1 MGTRITQRR
10 IPKAALVAAALLA
23 LGCVGCG
30 SSSTKSSGAPRG
42 PLTIAVFE
50 PFSGPNAI
58 FGAYD
63 MAGCLPAVHL
73 INQAGGVLG
82 HSLKCE
88 AVDTRGDPADA
99 IPAARQMLATTSNL
113 VGVLGPASDEA
124 SATVP
129 ILNQGKLVMF
139 SNTGQALFD
148 RNTNTYFWRNQP
160 GDDTG
165 GYAMALFG
173 QQRGFTRAAFVF
185 GADISSQ
192 GTLPALSA
200 AVPKLGG
207 TIVIDLRIAG
217 GQTSYRSEIERMLAA
232 RPQVIYTEADPQT
245 SATFFAEL
253 KQLRG
258 LLPIIGSNATSIES
272 WFQPIAK
279 AVGAVALSNAYA
291 GGVAVDTASNGPAYA
306 AYKGSLFVSHVPQP
320 GTYITDPNAEARYDA
335 TTVMALAMLA
345 AKSTSPTVYNQWIVR
360 VTAPRSGATVVH
372 TFAQGKAALAAGK
385 QIQYV
390 GPTGPEPF
398 NSHHNS
404 TGSFVILRYKP
415 NGQTYTVSRYSASQ
429 IGALAREAPATG
441 G

>member
-1 MGTRITQRR
+1 MCT
-10 IPKAALVAAALLA
+10 A
-23 LGCVGCG
+23 CG
-30 SSSTKSSGAPRG
+30 SSGSSKGAAAG
-42 PLTIAVFE
+42 PLTIAVFQ
-50 PFSGPNAI
+50 PFSGQNAI

-82 HSLKCE
+82 HSLKCQP
-88 AVDTRGDPADA
+88 VDTRGDPADA

-129 ILNQGKLVMF
+129 IINRGKIVMF

-148 RNTNTYFWRNQP
+148 RNTFPYFWRNQP

-165 GYAMALFG
+165 GYAMALYG
-173 QQRGFTRAAFVF
+173 QQRRFTRAAFIF

-192 GTLPALSA
+192 GTLPALAS

-207 TIVIDLRIAG
+207 RIVTNQKIAA
-217 GQTSYRSEIERMLAA
+217 GQTSYRTEIERMLATN
-232 RPQVIYTEADPQT
+232 PQVIYTEADPQT

-253 KQLRG
+253 KQLHG
-258 LLPIIGSNATSIES
+258 LLPIIGSNATSIQS
-272 WFQPIAK
+272 WFSPVAK
-279 AVGAVALSNAYA
+279 SAGPAALSSAYA
-291 GGVAVDTASNGPAYA
+291 GGVAVDTSSSGPAYD
-306 AYKGSLFVSHVPQP
+306 AYRKSLLSSHVSQP
-320 GTYITDPNAEARYDA
+320 DAYLTDPNAEARYDA
-335 TTVMALAMLA
+335 TNVMALAMLA
-345 AKSTSPTVYNQWIVR
+345 AKSTEPSVYNKWILR
-360 VTAPRSGATVVH
+360 VTAARSGATVVQ

-398 NSHHNS
+398 NQHHTS
-404 TGSFVILRYKP
+404 TGSFVVLRFKP
-415 NGQTYTVSRYSASQ
+415 NGQTFTVSRFSAAQ
-429 IGALAREAPATG
+429 IGTLAKAAPASG